1 MSLWQKIN
9 DIAHKIDDVTR
20 SHAPEGWHEQTQRE
34 YDEWVT
40 SVEQAEKAWAIEDA
54 IREGHLS
61 AEPAAEAEAEQEI
74 EL

>member
-1 MSLWQKIN
+1 MSLRQKIS
-9 DIAHKIDDVTR
+9 DIAQKIDDVTR

-40 SVEQAEKAWAIEDA
+40 SVEQAELRWALDDA
-54 IREGHLS
+54 ERQGCF
-61 AEPAAEAEAEQEI
+61 EPEPEQEM